1 MIDGLSGV
9 GGTGGAAH
17 ASGVKGGKTGGPGS
31 DFQVLLDQLAL
42 PVKAGEAAAVAGI
55 EGKLDTRQVVDAVMA
70 AEHSLQTVIA
80 VRDKIV
86 SAYLDLSRMQI

>member
-9 GGTGGAAH
+9 GGIGGAAQ
-17 ASGVKGGKTGGPGS
+17 AGGAERGKAGRTGS
-31 DFQVLLDQLAL
+31 DFQVLLDQLAM

-70 AEHSLQTVIA
+70 AEHTLQTVIA

>member
-9 GGTGGAAH
+9 GGIGGAA
-17 ASGVKGGKTGGPGS
+17 ASSGADVRKATGTGS
-31 DFQVLLDQLAL
+31 DFQVLLDQLTM

>member
-1 MIDGLSGV
+1 MIEGLSGV
-9 GGTGGAAH
+9 GGIGGTAAGGH
-17 ASGVKGGKTGGPGS
+17 TDVRKASGTGP
-31 DFQVLLDQLAL
+31 DFQALLDQLTM